1 MHFLQAIILGAV
13 QGIGEFLPI
22 SSSAHLVI
30 VPYLLKFTD
39 PGLTFDV
46 MLHLATAFALIA
58 YFWRDFLTLEK
69 KYYGYIVLGCIPAMI
84 AGVLLEDYADSVFR
98 NPLLIAG
105 MLIIFALV
113 LWYAEQKGAQ
123 KRNLKAITLRDAL
136 IIGLAQCLALVPGV
150 SRAGITMTAG
160 LFLGL
165 QRETA
170 ARFSFLLA
178 TPIILGAGVLKLK
191 HLLKVPGALTD
202 PYLLLGF
209 ASAAIFGFLSIAF
222 LLNFLKKH
230 SFNWFVGYRI
240 LLGVGIILFYFFKH

>member
-1 MHFLQAIILGAV
+1 MFHAIVLGAV

-22 SSSAHLVI
+22 SSSAHLVV
-30 VPYLLKFTD
+30 VPYLFRFTD

-46 MLHLATAFALIA
+46 MLHLATAFSLVV
-58 YFWRDFLTLEK
+58 YFWRDFLSLDK
-69 KYYGYIVLGCIPAMI
+69 KYYGYIFLGCIPAGI
-84 AGVLLEDYADSVFR
+84 AGVLLEDYAESYFR

-105 MLIIFALV
+105 MLIVFAIV
-113 LWYAEQKGAQ
+113 LWFAEKKGSQ
-123 KRNLKAITLRDAL
+123 KRGDKAITLRDAL

-150 SRAGITMTAG
+150 SRAGITMTAA

-165 QRETA
+165 RREA
-170 ARFSFLLA
+170 AAKFSFFLA
-178 TPIILGAGVLKLK
+178 TPIILGAGLLKVK
-191 HLLKVPGALTD
+191 HLLKTPAALLD

-230 SFNWFVGYRI
+230 TFNWFVGYRI
-240 LLGVGIILFYFFKH
+240 LLGAVIILFYFFK